1 MKTTDPSNE
10 EATRDPAHHQPR
22 PLPWERNLNLQI
34 PSVKYIS
41 LDDEQTMIIIV

>member
-1 MKTTDPSNE
+1 MRKQQETQHTTEHN
-10 EATRDPAHHQPR
+10 